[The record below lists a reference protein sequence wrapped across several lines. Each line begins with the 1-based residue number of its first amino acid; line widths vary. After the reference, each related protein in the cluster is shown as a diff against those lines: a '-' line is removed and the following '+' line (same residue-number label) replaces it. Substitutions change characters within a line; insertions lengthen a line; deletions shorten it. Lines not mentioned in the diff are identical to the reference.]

1 MKENKLLHA
10 YSVTSTTALMRT
22 ALGGLC
28 AISILTKKRVV
39 AQVKAYAATSNNFAE
54 PTPSPRA
61 SSIPLRWLWLLQ
73 IKLKIKISATN
84 QSKGDS
90 EIRGKKMMMGL
101 SHILLEINGK
111 EDQAVC

>member
-1 MKENKLLHA
+1 MKENKLLHT

-22 ALGGLC
+22 AVGGLC
-28 AISILTKKRVV
+28 AISVLTKKRVV

-90 EIRGKKMMMGL
+90 EIRGKDDDG
-101 SHILLEINGK
+101 S
-111 EDQAVC
+111 QSYSS